1 MVEIAAMA
9 IDAGTLSTREINA
22 LIRTRLQE
30 GPAEISVEN
39 PNARHNLAVALLQ
52 PGRVRFLGSVGYY
65 CGGLIDGAA
74 ITWRGV
80 RGGVWRDR

>member
-22 LIRTRLQE
+22 LIRTRLRE

-39 PNARHNLAVALLQ
+39 PNARHNLAVPCCNRDECAFWA
-52 PGRVRFLGSVGYY
+52 VWV
-65 CGGLIDGAA
+65 
-74 ITWRGV
+74 ITAV
-80 RGGVWRDR
+80 D